1 MPTDRMLVPMIP
13 PGVRTAMTPVR
24 RLALDVLKPHEPELL
39 EFGRRIGDL
48 DGVAGVNVA
57 VIEIDRE
64 VQNVNLTIEGDDLDY
79 GAIQDAIREQ
89 GATVHSVAESAVRRN
104 GSRHRTWA
112 VRRSGA

>member
-1 MPTDRMLVPMIP
+1 
-13 PGVRTAMTPVR
+13 MTPVR

-89 GATVHSVAESAVRRN
+89 GATVHSVDEVSCGERLVCESAGPPLVRP
-104 GSRHRTWA
+104 TWL
-112 VRRSGA
+112 R